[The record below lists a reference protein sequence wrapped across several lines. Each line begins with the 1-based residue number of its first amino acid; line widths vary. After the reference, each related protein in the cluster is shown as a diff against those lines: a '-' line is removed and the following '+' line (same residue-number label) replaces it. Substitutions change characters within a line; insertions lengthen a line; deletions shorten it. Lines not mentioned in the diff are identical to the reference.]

1 MKKTTNAIIDKN
13 EKSEIDEVLKGL
25 HASCNKATLLEIQ
38 FNTLGDSG
46 GMNENDLPKLG
57 GLSYG
62 VATICSEILEAM
74 LAATELLQS
83 LQDGPKN
90 KVEVAE

>member
-13 EKSEIDEVLKGL
+13 EKSEIDKVLEGL
-25 HASCNKATLLEIQ
+25 HASCNKATLLEVQ
-38 FNTLGDSG
+38 FNALGDSG
-46 GMNENDLPKLG
+46 GTINESDLPKLG
-57 GLSYG
+57 GLAYG

-83 LQDGPKN
+83 LHDGLKN
-90 KVEVAE
+90 KVEVA